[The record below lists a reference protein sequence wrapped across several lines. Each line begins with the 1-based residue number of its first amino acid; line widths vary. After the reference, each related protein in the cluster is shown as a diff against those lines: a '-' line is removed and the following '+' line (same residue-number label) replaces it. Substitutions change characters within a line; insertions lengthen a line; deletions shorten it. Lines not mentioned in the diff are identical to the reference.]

1 MRILLLAALVSTL
14 AACASAPSSV
24 STSRSAN
31 WWDYRQQVMQERD
44 RGEITPVV
52 AQDKI
57 AAKYRE
63 IYGLDPEMQGVFAYD
78 RRLYTMAE
86 AGALPLG
93 EADALAIARVDEI
106 LARNAADV
114 EYHNWLES
122 RFPPNAGD

>member
-1 MRILLLAALVSTL
+1 MRVLFLAVILSTL
-14 AACASAPSSV
+14 AACASAPSA
-24 STSRSAN
+24 SRSAS
-31 WWDYRQQVMQERD
+31 WWDYRQHVMLERD
-44 RGEITPVV
+44 RGEIAPVA

-63 IYGLDPEMQGVFAYD
+63 VYGLDPEMQGVFAYD

-106 LARNAADV
+106 LARSAADV